1 MFIMR
6 LDGNEIVFDKGTT
19 STIFVKW
26 FRRTYQG
33 EKVKLT
39 RLKGTTEQKY
49 RYEGYFA

>member
-6 LDGNEIVFDKGTT
+6 LDGNEIVLNKGST

-33 EKVKLT
+33 KKSKTDKIKGNDRTKV
-39 RLKGTTEQKY
+39 QK
-49 RYEGYFA
+49 